1 MKKFVVLWACW
12 APWWGKIM
20 GGDGRFG
27 DRDMLSSSVE
37 SRLLLGSF
45 CSSIAGDGEKFRP
58 LRAKLHL
65 LLTLP
70 PLSVSSLDGQH
81 VKSRLVRI
89 KRLNTCVMFLNNAYS
104 GDMSSPNSLPDIAN
118 SSSL

>member
-12 APWWGKIM
+12 AAWCGRIR

-45 CSSIAGDGEKFRP
+45 CSSIAGDGLSTPNSTCCSRSRPPSVSNSDGPHKNKP
-58 LRAKLHL
+58 LRVNKTNKHL
-65 LLTLP
+65 
-70 PLSVSSLDGQH
+70 
-81 VKSRLVRI
+81 R
-89 KRLNTCVMFLNNAYS
+89 
-104 GDMSSPNSLPDIAN
+104 
-118 SSSL
+118 

>member
-27 DRDMLSSSVE
+27 ERDMLSSSVE
-37 SRLLLGSF
+37 SRPLLGSF

-58 LRAKLHL
+58 LHAKLHL
-65 LLTLP
+65 LLALP
-70 PLSVSSLDGQH
+70 PPSVSSLDGQH
-81 VKSRLVRI
+81 VK
-89 KRLNTCVMFLNNAYS
+89 KRKKKKEVV
-104 GDMSSPNSLPDIAN
+104 SLE
-118 SSSL
+118 